1 MKELCIIQA
10 VHGMIEECCK
20 YVHQTPNMEVKLKL
34 IGTLRTAT
42 EGKVSL
48 DNLYVNLY
56 SIK

>member
-1 MKELCIIQA
+1 
-10 VHGMIEECCK
+10 MIEECCK